1 MSPKSAARALEFP
14 RRRDRD
20 EATPKATGTFLE
32 YPSLVHAL
40 PPLVRKQRRLEQKI
54 APLPPWV
61 EEEKALRAEIDALLR
76 IAGLKQKDSVTC
88 NGYDVTRRGQ
98 KGRSTINGVKLLEQL
113 VAAKLDRAVA
123 ATIIL
128 DSTDTGDPSSWA
140 EVKPSKGAKV
150 RT

>member
-1 MSPKSAARALEFP
+1 MPKSCARALEFP
-14 RRRDRD
+14 RSRTR
-20 EATPKATGTFLE
+20 ETMPSTAAGTFLAH
-32 YPSLVHAL
+32 PSLVHAL

-54 APLPPWV
+54 APLTPWV
-61 EEEKALRAEIDALLR
+61 EEEKALRAEIDSLLKN
-76 IAGLKQKDSVTC
+76 AGLKQADCVTC

-113 VAAKLDRAVA
+113 VAAKLDRGVA
-123 ATIIL
+123 AAIIL
-128 DSTDTGDPSSWA
+128 ESTDPGTPSTWA